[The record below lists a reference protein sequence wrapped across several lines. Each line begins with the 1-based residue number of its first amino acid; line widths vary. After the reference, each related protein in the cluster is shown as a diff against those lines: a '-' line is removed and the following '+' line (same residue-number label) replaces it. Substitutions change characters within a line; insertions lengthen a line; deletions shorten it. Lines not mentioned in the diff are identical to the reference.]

1 MNEKGFITE
10 TTGDWSEGDI
20 QFGFNV
26 SRMFSVVKPRKEP
39 EIWLK

>member
-10 TTGDWSEGDI
+10 TTGDWREGDI

-26 SRMFSVVKPRKEP
+26 SRMFSVIKPKSKPQE
-39 EIWLK
+39 

>member
-10 TTGDWSEGDI
+10 TTGNWAEGDI

-26 SRMFSVVKPRKEP
+26 SRIFSVVKRREVP
-39 EIWLK
+39 ED

>member
-10 TTGDWSEGDI
+10 TTGEWNEGDI

-26 SRMFSVVKPRKEP
+26 SRMFSVVKRREKP
-39 EIWLK
+39 EE

>member
-10 TTGDWSEGDI
+10 TTGNWADGDI

-26 SRMFSVVKPRKEP
+26 SRMFTVIRKRELP
-39 EIWLK
+39 SD